1 MTAPATPALTG
12 ALAEHPALD
21 QWVAFPAPGR
31 ITVRTGK
38 VEIGQGVLTAMMQ
51 FAAEELDVAPQR
63 IAISS
68 GDTDFTPNEG
78 FTAGSQSMQFGG
90 VALRQACA
98 EVRALFLQSAAER
111 LGCGIADLSIADGRI
126 LRHGAPTA
134 EDYWTL
140 AASVR
145 LGTRATG
152 AAPRKPA
159 GNYSTVGRSAAR
171 LDLPAKVFGAPAF
184 IHDMT
189 LAGVRHARAVRQP
202 RRGATIDTIDEA
214 AIRRAAHGEIEF
226 VRHGDFL
233 AIVGD
238 DETAVEAAA
247 VAAQTHVKWHGVE
260 PLNPLQQQASSLLQ
274 QPTIDRTVGAP
285 PSDAAGRASHYEATY
300 SRGYL
305 AHASIAPS
313 CAFAEFRDG
322 HLTVWTHAQGVF
334 PLRASLAQ
342 SLGLDPKNISVRH
355 VQGPGC
361 YGHNGADD
369 VAADA
374 AIIAMQKPGTPIRV
388 RWRREE
394 EFAFEPVSP
403 AMVVKVRAAL
413 DDAGRPSDWTAE
425 IWSGTHSARPGSG
438 NLLAAKALPNPPPE
452 PAPHDVPDAG
462 GGGAVRNG
470 APLYDI
476 AAKRIIHHLV
486 PETPI
491 RTSALRGLGAMPNVF
506 AIECFIDEL
515 AERAGQDPV
524 QYRLAIISDP
534 RARAVIERVAKM
546 SAWQAGLP
554 AGTGRGR
561 GIGFAR
567 YKDRAAYAAVV
578 VELEAGE
585 AIRLARMW
593 CAADVGLAVNPDGAI
608 NQLEGGMIQSAS
620 WVLKEQVR
628 LETTG
633 VASRDWETYP
643 VLRFSEVP
651 EITVELI
658 DSATDVPLGAG
669 EATAGPTAAA
679 IGNAVAHAL
688 GTRIRDLPLT
698 RERIMAT
705 LLSSE

>member
-1 MTAPATPALTG
+1 MTTAPALTG
-12 ALAEHPALD
+12 ALAAHPALN
-21 QWVAFPAPGR
+21 QWVAFPAPGQV
-31 ITVRTGK
+31 TVRTGK
-38 VEIGQGVLTAMMQ
+38 VEIGQGVLTAMLQ
-51 FAAEELDVAPQR
+51 LAAEELDVAPAR
-63 IAISS
+63 IAVSS
-68 GDTDFTPNEG
+68 GDTDLTPNEG

-98 EVRALFLQSAAER
+98 EVRALFLRRAAER
-111 LGCGIADLSIADGRI
+111 LGCAAADLTIADGRFL
-126 LRHGAPTA
+126 LRGAPTG
-134 EDYWTL
+134 EDYWAL
-140 AASVR
+140 SSVVG
-145 LGTRATG
+145 LDSQATG
-152 AAPRKPA
+152 VVSRKPA
-159 GNYSTVGRSAAR
+159 ADYTVVGHDTAR

-184 IHDMT
+184 IHDLVMP
-189 LAGVRHARAVRQP
+189 GMRHARAVRQP
-202 RRGATIDTIDEA
+202 RRGAAIEKIDEA
-214 AIRRAAHGEIEF
+214 AIRRAARGAIEF
-226 VRHGDFL
+226 VRHGNFL

-238 DETAVEAAA
+238 DETAVDAAA
-247 VAAQTHVKWHGVE
+247 VAAETHVRWAGVE
-260 PLNPLQQQASSLLQ
+260 PINPQQQQASSLLQ
-274 QPTIDRTVGAP
+274 QPTLDRTIGAP
-285 PSDAAGRASHYEATY
+285 PSDASGRAAYHEATY

-313 CAFAEFRDG
+313 CALAEFRDG

-334 PLRASLAQ
+334 PLREALAQ
-342 SLGLDPKNISVRH
+342 SLGLAPEKISVRH

-374 AIIAMQKPGTPIRV
+374 AIIAVQKPGTPIRV

-403 AMVVKVRAAL
+403 AMMVKVRAAL
-413 DDAGRPSDWTAE
+413 DDAGRPVDWTAE

-438 NLLAAKALPNPPPE
+438 NLLAAQALPNPPPDHP
-452 PAPHDVPDAG
+452 PADVPDAG
-462 GGGAVRNG
+462 GGGATRNG
-470 APLYDI
+470 TPLYEM
-476 AAKRIIHHLV
+476 AGKRIIHHLV
-486 PETPI
+486 PETPV

-515 AERAGQDPV
+515 AERAGEDPV
-524 QYRLAIISDP
+524 RYRLAITADP
-534 RARAVIERVAKM
+534 RARAVIERVARM
-546 SAWQAGLP
+546 AAWQASAP
-554 AGTGRGR
+554 AGGGRGR

-578 VELEAGE
+578 AELEADE
-585 AIRLARMW
+585 AIRLTRMW

-608 NQLEGGMIQSAS
+608 NQLEGGMIQAAS

-628 LETTG
+628 LEASG
-633 VASRDWETYP
+633 IASRDWESYP
-643 VLRFSEVP
+643 ILRFSEVP
-651 EITVELI
+651 EIAVELI
-658 DSATDVPLGAG
+658 AGDSDVPLGAG

-705 LLSSE
+705 LLAGG